1 MTFSVLR
8 NSFSGIRNNSK
19 LVQPNLPVQNPIM
32 KRLSLLAMIFIAQQS
47 MAQQK
52 LSQDKAAIKNMC
64 GCHEVTF
71 EYTET
76 FPADSTYKPKG
87 YKKITDAVEYITVAE
102 ESDKR
107 IVLQHLL
114 IAEGDVIKHW
124 TEDWQYE
131 NQTLLVFDKENTWKK
146 IQLPAAQVKGQWTQK
161 VFGVDDEPRYEGSA
175 TWVHADGRHY
185 WEAAGDAPLPR
196 REYTTRSDYNVLH
209 RVNHHEI
216 TATGSV
222 HEQDNKKVVRADGK
236 DKVIV
241 QEKGLNTYDR
251 TDESRCAAAKAWW
264 EQHKQF
270 WALVRKNWD
279 KLYAANTAVILQ
291 KKVNNEPLYKA
302 MSTLE
307 KKAFDKEL
315 SGAALEKEIAATL
328 QQFAANKD
336 MGLK

>member
-1 MTFSVLR
+1 
-8 NSFSGIRNNSK
+8 
-19 LVQPNLPVQNPIM
+19 M
-32 KRLSLLAMIFIAQQS
+32 KRLLLLAMAFIAQQS

-52 LSQDKAAIKNMC
+52 LSQDKEAIKKMC

-76 FPADSTYKPKG
+76 FPTDSNYKPKG

-102 ESDKR
+102 EGDKR

-114 IAEGDVIKHW
+114 IAGGDVIKHW

-131 NQTLLVFDKENTWKK
+131 NQTLLAFDKESTWKK
-146 IQLPAAQVKGQWTQK
+146 VQLPAAQVKGQWTQK
-161 VFGVDDEPRYEGSA
+161 VFGVDDEPRYEGTA
-175 TWVHADGRHY
+175 TWIHADGRHY
-185 WEAAGDAPLPR
+185 WEAASDAPLPR
-196 REYTTRSDYNVLH
+196 REYTTRSDYNVL
-209 RVNHHEI
+209 RRINHHEI

-222 HEQDNKKVVRADGK
+222 HEQDNQKVVRADGK
-236 DKVIV
+236 DQVIV
-241 QEKGLNTYDR
+241 KEKGVNTYDR
-251 TDESRCAAAKAWW
+251 TEESKCTAAKEWW
-264 EQHKQF
+264 EQHQQF
-270 WALVRKNWD
+270 WALVRRNWD
-279 KLYAANTAVILQ
+279 KLYAANNTVILQ

-307 KKAFDKEL
+307 KKAFAKEL
-315 SGAALEKEIAATL
+315 TGAALEKEIAATL